1 MSLHA
6 VFFIVDCLTM
16 FSALLLAGG
25 LLTSQPRSLTARLAA
40 LTLLNAAAFIAFQR
54 AIFSGW
60 IPEPY
65 RFDLHG
71 PWLIVP
77 QVMMNTTA
85 GVFMYLCFFLFQEPG
100 TRFPRVLTALFI
112 LETAL
117 EDLVPYL
124 LGITT
129 HPQSVGVTD
138 TDSNLALYLIFETLP
153 ALLQS
158 VFVGFALYWTVKDWR
173 ADLVEMR
180 RFLRMLVTAVFG
192 FNIVSETLLTRL
204 VIPNDDILMFY
215 VAQGYTTFLLVLQT
229 SFIVWLWSP
238 VGSMPAALTGEP
250 VADGLEPTLDLDY
263 AAFTA
268 AMARRVYQEPG
279 LSIASLAAQLSIPE
293 YRLRR
298 LINAKLGY
306 RNFNQML
313 HAYRVAEAAE
323 ALADPGKRHLP
334 ILTIALTAGYQSIN
348 PFNRAFKESKGVTPS
363 AFRANAQREMNSA
376 PAE

>member
-6 VFFIVDCLTM
+6 AFFAIDCLAM
-16 FSALLLAGG
+16 FAALLLAGG

-40 LTLLNAAAFIAFQR
+40 LALLNAAVFIAFQR
-54 AIFSGW
+54 VMFSGW

-65 RFDLHG
+65 RFDLSG
-71 PWLIVP
+71 VLLLIP

-100 TRFPRVLTALFI
+100 ARFPRTLTGLFI
-112 LETAL
+112 LQTAL
-117 EDLVPYL
+117 EDLLPYL

-129 HPQSVGVTD
+129 HPSAVPTATD
-138 TDSNLALYLIFETLP
+138 TNLGLYLIFESLP
-153 ALLQS
+153 ALLQML
-158 VFVGFALYWTVKDWR
+158 FVGFALYWTVKDWR

-180 RFLRMLVTAVFG
+180 RFLRTLVTAVFG
-192 FNIVSETLLTRL
+192 ISIVSETLLTRL

-215 VAQGYTTFLLVLQT
+215 VSQAYTTFLLLLQT
-229 SFIVWLWSP
+229 AFIVWLWNP
-238 VGSMPAALTGEP
+238 VRAMPSTLSVPPTET
-250 VADGLEPTLDLDY
+250 ADPTLDLDY

-268 AMARRVYQEPG
+268 AMEQRVYQEPG
-279 LSIASLAAQLSIPE
+279 LTIASLAALLKIPE

-313 HAYRVAEAAE
+313 HAYRVADAAD

-348 PFNRAFKESKGVTPS
+348 PFNRAFKETKGITPS
-363 AFRANAQREMNSA
+363 AFRAQAQRSG
-376 PAE
+376 

>member
-40 LTLLNAAAFIAFQR
+40 LTLLNAAVFIAFQR

-65 RFDLHG
+65 RFDLQG
-71 PWLIVP
+71 LWLLVP

-100 TRFPRVLTALFI
+100 ARFPRVLTALFI

-117 EDLVPYL
+117 EDLVPHL

-173 ADLVEMR
+173 ADLVEVR
-180 RFLRMLVTAVFG
+180 RFLRTLVTAVFG
-192 FNIVSETLLTRL
+192 FNIVSETLLTRV
-204 VIPNDDILMFY
+204 VIPNDDILMLY
-215 VAQGYTTFLLVLQT
+215 VAQGYTAVLLALQT
-229 SFIVWLWSP
+229 AFIVWLWSP
-238 VGSMPAALTGEP
+238 VASMPAALTGEP
-250 VADGLEPTLDLDY
+250 VADELEPTLDLDY

-268 AMARRVYQEPG
+268 AMARRVYREPG

>member
-6 VFFIVDCLTM
+6 VFFVIDCLTM

-25 LLTSQPRSLTARLAA
+25 LLTSQPRSLPARLAA
-40 LTLLNAAAFIAFQR
+40 LTLLNEAVFIAFQR
-54 AIFSGW
+54 VMFSGW

-71 PWLIVP
+71 VLLLIP

-85 GVFMYLCFFLFQEPG
+85 GVFMYLCFYLFEEPG
-100 TRFPRVLTALFI
+100 ARFPRWLTGLFV

-129 HPQSVGVTD
+129 HPQSVGLTTTD
-138 TDSNLALYLIFETLP
+138 TNLALYLIFETLP
-153 ALLQS
+153 ALLQT
-158 VFVGFALYWTVKDWR
+158 VFVGYALYWTVKDWR

-180 RFLRMLVTAVFG
+180 RFLRTLVTAVFG
-192 FNIVSETLLTRL
+192 INIVSETLLTRV

-215 VAQGYTTFLLVLQT
+215 VSQGYTTFLLVLQ
-229 SFIVWLWSP
+229 SAFIVWLWNP
-238 VGSMPAALTGEP
+238 VRTMPAAIIGTP
-250 VADGLEPTLDLDY
+250 VAEDTEPTLDLDY

-268 AMARRVYQEPG
+268 AMAQRVYQEPG
-279 LSIASLAAQLSIPE
+279 LSIASLAALLKIPE

-313 HAYRVAEAAE
+313 HAYRVADAAA
-323 ALADPGKRHLP
+323 ALADPEKRHLP

-363 AFRANAQREMNSA
+363 AFRAQAQRRTER
-376 PAE
+376 

>member
-25 LLTSQPRSLTARLAA
+25 LLTSRPRSLPARLAA
-40 LTLLNAAAFIAFQR
+40 LTLLNAAAFVAFQR

-65 RFDLHG
+65 QFDLQG

-100 TRFPRVLTALFI
+100 TRFPRVLTALFV

-129 HPQSVGVTD
+129 RPQSTGVTD

-180 RFLRMLVTAVFG
+180 RFLRTLVTAVFG
-192 FNIVSETLLTRL
+192 FNIVSETLLTRV

-215 VAQGYTTFLLVLQT
+215 VAQGYTAVLLVLQT
-229 SFIVWLWSP
+229 AFIVWLWSP
-238 VGSMPAALTGEP
+238 VRSMPATLTGEP
-250 VADGLEPTLDLDY
+250 VVDDIDPTLDLDY

-323 ALADPGKRHLP
+323 ALADPEKRHLP

-363 AFRANAQREMNSA
+363 AFRAQAQRSG
-376 PAE
+376 

>member
-40 LTLLNAAAFIAFQR
+40 LTLLNAAVFIAFQR

-65 RFDLHG
+65 RFDLQG
-71 PWLIVP
+71 LWLLVP

-100 TRFPRVLTALFI
+100 TRFPRALTALFI

-180 RFLRMLVTAVFG
+180 RFLRTLVTAVFG
-192 FNIVSETLLTRL
+192 FNIVSETLLTRV

-215 VAQGYTTFLLVLQT
+215 VSQGYTVALLALQT
-229 SFIVWLWSP
+229 AFIVWLWSP

-250 VADGLEPTLDLDY
+250 VVDGLEPTLDLDY

-323 ALADPGKRHLP
+323 ALADPRKRHLP

-363 AFRANAQREMNSA
+363 AFRANAQRETHSA
-376 PAE
+376 EAE